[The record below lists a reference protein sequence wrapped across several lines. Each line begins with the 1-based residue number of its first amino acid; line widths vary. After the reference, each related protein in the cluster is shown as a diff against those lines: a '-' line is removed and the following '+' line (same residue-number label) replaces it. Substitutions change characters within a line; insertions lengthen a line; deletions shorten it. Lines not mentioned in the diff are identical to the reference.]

1 MIDGRSPPLLFSL
14 FSFFFFFVFCCRSSC
29 LSFFAP
35 RLSSRIP
42 PSCHPRR
49 EKKTRALFDCVAGS
63 CREHQEPR
71 NGNGS
76 CPSPHRDKDAI
87 SLLVKPA
94 CLYFVFLYNRG
105 SVVPYLIEIPDREE
119 CYGARSEEKH
129 RRRDSVITRDRYF
142 LWTSR
147 WLFSLVRGEPYVG
160 YGEDQCHV
168 VGKKSVRF
176 LDGYLMDEHNLCI
189 RNGRVFFDTIAFWD
203 RVAVVVTSTGISL
216 INCK

>member
-1 MIDGRSPPLLFSL
+1 MDDLLLSFSP
-14 FSFFFFFVFCCRSSC
+14 FFLSFFVFCCRSSC

-42 PSCHPRR
+42 PSCHPR
-49 EKKTRALFDCVAGS
+49 EEKTRALFDCAAGS

-105 SVVPYLIEIPDREE
+105 SVVPHLIEIPDREE

-142 LWTSR
+142 L
-147 WLFSLVRGEPYVG
+147 
-160 YGEDQCHV
+160 
-168 VGKKSVRF
+168 
-176 LDGYLMDEHNLCI
+176 
-189 RNGRVFFDTIAFWD
+189 
-203 RVAVVVTSTGISL
+203 
-216 INCK
+216 